1 LRFRGHHGILP
12 EPHLSRNDTFACAR
26 DWKQRNMIEVGL
38 IGFGL
43 AGRAFHA
50 PVIRAVPGLHLAA
63 ILQRSG
69 DEAAEKYPD
78 VRIVRSLDEL
88 LAIQEIQLIVIATP
102 NDTHYPIARQCL
114 AAGRDVVV
122 DKPFVATFEEASSLV
137 QFAKNAGRLL
147 TVYQN
152 RRYDGDFQAIRQLVA
167 AGTLGPIVRFE
178 TTYDRYRPQLKPGAW
193 RETQRPGS
201 GILFDI
207 APHLI
212 DHALV
217 LFGLPEA
224 VTADVRIERENALA
238 DDAFDITLH
247 YPSSM
252 RAVLRSSILAAALRP
267 RFVVFGTQGSFVKQ
281 SFDPQENNL
290 RYGKIPV
297 NTPWGWE
304 PEENWG
310 VLTVPSGDSFEQRR
324 IPSANCDYRDYYANV
339 RDTLLR
345 KATIAVTTEWALN
358 VMRLLELARESSQK
372 RCTIPW

>member
-1 LRFRGHHGILP
+1 
-12 EPHLSRNDTFACAR
+12 
-26 DWKQRNMIEVGL
+26 MIEVGL
-38 IGFGL
+38 VGFGL

-69 DEAAEKYPD
+69 NEAAEKYPD

-88 LAIQEIQLIVIATP
+88 LAMKEIRLIVIATP
-102 NDTHYPIARQCL
+102 NETHYPFAGQCL
-114 AAGRDVVV
+114 ETGRDVVV
-122 DKPFVATFEEASSLV
+122 DKPFTTTLEEAISLV
-137 QFAKNAGRLL
+137 QIAKNAGRLL

-152 RRYDGDFQAIRQLVA
+152 RRYDGDFQAIRKLA
-167 AGTLGPIVRFE
+167 EEGTLGRIVRFE
-178 TTYDRYRPQLKPGAW
+178 TSYDRYRPHLKPGAW

-224 VTADVRIERENALA
+224 VTAEVRIERENAVA

-247 YPSSM
+247 YPNSL
-252 RAVLRSSILAAALRP
+252 RAVLRSSILAAAPRP
-267 RFVVFGTQGSFVKQ
+267 RFVVLGTQGSFVKQ
-281 SFDPQENNL
+281 SFDPQEMNL
-290 RYGKIPV
+290 RRGYIPAD
-297 NTPWGWE
+297 TAWGHE

-310 VLTVPSGDSFEQRR
+310 VLTIPAGDVFEHRR
-324 IPSANCDYRDYYANV
+324 IPSASCDYRDYYANV
-339 RDTLLR
+339 RDAILGL
-345 KATIAVTTEWALN
+345 AELAVTPEWSLD
-358 VMRLLELARESSQK
+358 VMRLLELVRASSQK